1 MNGVCVRERERD
13 ENEMQRDR
21 APRYRALQLL
31 ERIHWP
37 GIGRFGIGPWRCFA
51 CARLLLFLLFHSEK
65 KWNFR
70 PTGKHLD
77 TPGAG
82 QFTKYSCVLF
92 LAHQRVITD
101 RNEFRYLFLNS
112 PFNFCNF
119 FSIKSNQLFIT
130 WPDYRLKFKSPLKFS
145 VNDFPFSNEWIL
157 GVFFWGTNFRA
168 HETSVNRLGTFFRIF
183 PPLESQGRA
192 ALPGRRSLPL
202 GPRLSSER
210 IHSVWLALTDVT
222 MWHYLFSSVARSV

>member
-1 MNGVCVRERERD
+1 MLIISVTSLNESCRKRRLMNGVCVWERERD

-82 QFTKYSCVLF
+82 EFTKYSWVLF

-119 FSIKSNQLFIT
+119 FQLSQISSSSRDPT
-130 WPDYRLKFKSPLKFS
+130 TDLNLSLHLNS
-145 VNDFPFSNEWIL
+145 V
-157 GVFFWGTNFRA
+157 
-168 HETSVNRLGTFFRIF
+168 
-183 PPLESQGRA
+183 
-192 ALPGRRSLPL
+192 
-202 GPRLSSER
+202 
-210 IHSVWLALTDVT
+210 
-222 MWHYLFSSVARSV
+222 